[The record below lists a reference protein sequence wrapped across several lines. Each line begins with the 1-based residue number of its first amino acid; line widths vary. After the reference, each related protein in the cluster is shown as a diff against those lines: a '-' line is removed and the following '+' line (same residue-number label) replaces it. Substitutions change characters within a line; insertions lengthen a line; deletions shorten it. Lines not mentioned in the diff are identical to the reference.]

1 MLLGTCAANQT
12 SCDQLYAEKDKETL
26 ENKPPAS
33 SEALESLNK
42 QMEGLSLMLHSAHDT
57 ISNGDDE
64 LEKIKFA
71 AEEREKFHSDEKGR
85 ALNVI
90 QEKGESDNAD
100 LVQKLDMSL
109 KVCTRRRALLFGLR
123 YGFEERH
130 LWHRYKKLHPQQFL
144 KKLSEF
150 VDDTKD
156 NEELILY
163 FSGHGLEHKK
173 HPELFC
179 SSIMGVDFGVSGS
192 KFVKLCISCCGNM
205 INLKY
210 AEVADLEFFM
220 FPQHEQGSGQSAKK
234 LRLGEAVSKVIVN
247 NEIEC
252 SYGWIECV
260 GIADRSAY
268 DLKAHSDK
276 SGVKLEAHEKISEPK
291 EVEKLV
297 ITPIKKELGLA
308 FKGNQK
314 KVVEALEAMKEKE
327 ALDMKAA
334 LESKGEVEFEVC
346 TLGKTVSIN
355 KNMVTIHKEIK
366 KEHQRVII
374 PSVIEPSF
382 GIGRIMYCLFEHTF
396 YKRASKAGDEQLN
409 VFRFPP
415 LVAPI
420 KCTVFPLVQNQMYE
434 DIAKLISES
443 LTAAGI
449 SHKID
454 ITGASI
460 GKQYAKTDE
469 LGVPFAVTVDSTT
482 SVTIRERDSDGLFAT
497 SKDQVRVDV
506 ENAAS
511 VIREVVSEGLLFL
524 TTPLQLQMIEFNKV
538 ANLS

>member
-1 MLLGTCAANQT
+1 MLRKIRKHWKINRRQV
-12 SCDQLYAEKDKETL
+12 
-26 ENKPPAS
+26 
-33 SEALESLNK
+33 LN
-42 QMEGLSLMLHSAHDT
+42 SAHET